1 VEVNWKVVI
10 DRIPFGL
17 RVSPCPKGFFFNLD
31 LEFITYYSQLAAY
44 EIQKE
49 VRGMAYE
56 HIQTELKEG
65 VAYLTLNRPPVNVLN
80 IEMMEEVNTYLE
92 GLKKEKS
99 LKLLVIQ
106 AMGKA
111 FSAGVDVGEHLGEL
125 VYKMIEVFHKMFRL
139 MDALKVPSIA
149 IVNGSALGGGCELAL
164 YCDMV
169 IATEKSKFGQP
180 EIQVG
185 VFPPIAALIFPR
197 MMGRKK
203 AMELILAG
211 DTLSAQEALALGLV
225 NKVVPEAS
233 LADEAN
239 GYIEKF
245 KKLSGIVLK
254 LAKEATLAGLNDDVD
269 KGLKTIEK
277 IYLDRL
283 MKTDDA
289 LEGLKAFL
297 EKRKPTWKDQ

>member
-1 VEVNWKVVI
+1 M
-10 DRIPFGL
+10 
-17 RVSPCPKGFFFNLD
+17 
-31 LEFITYYSQLAAY
+31 TY
-44 EIQKE
+44 K
-49 VRGMAYE
+49 
-56 HIQTELKEG
+56 HIQTELKDG
-65 VAYLTLNRPPVNVLN
+65 VATLTLNRAPVNVLN
-80 IEMMEEVNTYLE
+80 IEMMEEINTYLE
-92 GLKKEKS
+92 ELKKEKS

-139 MDALKVPSIA
+139 MDDLKVPSIA
-149 IVNGSALGGGCELAL
+149 VVNGSALGGGCELAL

-211 DTLSAQEALALGLV
+211 DTLSAQEALALGLI

-239 GYIEKF
+239 GFIEKF

-269 KGLKTIEK
+269 EGLKIIEK
-277 IYLDRL
+277 IYLERL
-283 MKTDDA
+283 MKTEDA

-297 EKRKPTWKDQ
+297 EKRKPTWKDI

>member
-1 VEVNWKVVI
+1 M
-10 DRIPFGL
+10 
-17 RVSPCPKGFFFNLD
+17 
-31 LEFITYYSQLAAY
+31 
-44 EIQKE
+44 E
-49 VRGMAYE
+49 VRAVAFK
-56 HIQTELKEG
+56 HIQTELKDG
-65 VAYLTLNRPPVNVLN
+65 VSTLTLNRVPLNVLN
-80 IEMMEEVNTYLE
+80 IEMMEEINAFFE
-92 GLKKEKS
+92 AMKKEKS

-106 AMGKA
+106 AAGKA
-111 FSAGVDVGEHLGEL
+111 FSAGVDVSEHLGDL

-149 IVNGSALGGGCELAL
+149 VVNGSALGGGCELAL

-169 IATEKSKFGQP
+169 IATERSKFGQP

-185 VFPPIAALIFPR
+185 VLPPIAALVFPR
-197 MMGRKK
+197 VIGRKK

-211 DTLSAQEALALGLV
+211 DTISAQEALSLGLI

-233 LADEAN
+233 LAEEAN
-239 GYIEKF
+239 KFVGKF

-254 LAKEATLAGLNDDVD
+254 LAKEATLEGLNDDMD
-269 KGLKTIEK
+269 QGLKVIEK
-277 IYLDRL
+277 IYLERL

-297 EKRKPTWKDQ
+297 EKRKPAWKDE

>member
-1 VEVNWKVVI
+1 MV
-10 DRIPFGL
+10 
-17 RVSPCPKGFFFNLD
+17 
-31 LEFITYYSQLAAY
+31 QAA
-44 EIQKE
+44 
-49 VRGMAYE
+49 
-56 HIQTELKEG
+56 
-65 VAYLTLNRPPVNVLN
+65 
-80 IEMMEEVNTYLE
+80 
-92 GLKKEKS
+92 
-99 LKLLVIQ
+99 
-106 AMGKA
+106 GKA
-111 FSAGVDVGEHLGEL
+111 FSAGVDVGEHLGDL

-149 IVNGSALGGGCELAL
+149 VVNGSALGGGCELAL

-185 VFPPIAALIFPR
+185 VFPPIAALVFPR
-197 MMGRKK
+197 MIGRKK
-203 AMELILAG
+203 ALELVLSG
-211 DTLSAQEALALGLV
+211 DIISAQEAFTLGLI
-225 NKVVPEAS
+225 NKIVPEAT
-233 LADEAN
+233 LADEVN
-239 GYIEKF
+239 GFIEKF

-254 LAKEATLAGLNDDVD
+254 LTKEATLAGLNDDLD

-283 MKTDDA
+283 MKTNDA